1 MYGPHLDR
9 LAASLLTVSGLSHQE
24 KTFPNLNAW
33 LAALNERPAY
43 DRVKTDAATIN
54 LFTPAMGVEP
64 IGNPLPLDP
73 V

>member
-9 LAASLLTVSGLSHQE
+9 LAASLPVSGLSQGNPR
-24 KTFPNLNAW
+24 FPNLNAW

-54 LFTPAMGVEP
+54 SFTPAMGVEP
-64 IGNPLPLDP
+64 IGNLCR
-73 V
+73 